1 MIQTISLLPGVTL
14 RIFPAERFKQGCLS
28 LQFLRPMSTGEAAL
42 NAIIPAVLLRGTT
55 KHPDL
60 RAITLRLDDLY
71 GASVGALVRRVG
83 DYQTVG
89 LYSSFIEDRY
99 ALSGDRVLEP
109 MLDFL
114 EELLL
119 EPLTEGEGFNREFVE
134 SEKRNLIAT
143 IESER
148 NDKRAYTAAQMLKKM
163 CSADSFGIPR
173 LGEKEQVE
181 AIDAETAWAHYQ
193 RVLRESPAEV
203 FYVGSGDPETVA
215 RKLRHLFGR
224 IERAPE
230 ALPAQTAFRDGG
242 GGTYT
247 ETMEISQGKLSMGF
261 VTPITNQSPQF
272 AAMQVLNT
280 VFGAGMTSKLFMN
293 VREKMSLC
301 YSIGSGYYSTKG
313 IMTVSAGI
321 DCDKEPVVTGE
332 ILRQLDACR
341 AGNITAEEL
350 SAGKEAILSGLR
362 GIHDSPGSIEGYETT
377 AAISGLPLT
386 VAQYYKAVEAVTAEA
401 VAAAART
408 VRLHTT
414 YFLKG
419 VDA

>member
-1 MIQTISLLPGVTL
+1 MIETMALLPGVTL
-14 RIFPAERFKQGCLS
+14 RVFPAERFKQGCLS
-28 LQFLRPMSTGEAAL
+28 LQFLRPMGTEEAAL
-42 NAIIPAVLLRGTT
+42 NAIIPAVLLRGTK

-60 RAITLRLDDLY
+60 RSITLRLDDLY

-89 LYSSFIEDRY
+89 LYCGFIEDRY
-99 ALSGDRVLEP
+99 ALSGDRVMEP
-109 MLDFL
+109 MLEFL

-119 EPLTEGEGFNREFVE
+119 DPITDGEAFHREFVE

-163 CSADSFGIPR
+163 CAADSFGIPR

-181 AIDAETAWAHYQ
+181 KITAESAWEHY
-193 RVLRESPAEV
+193 RTVLCHSPVEV
-203 FYVGSGDPETVA
+203 FYVGSGNVEKIAD
-215 RKLRHLFGR
+215 KLRRMLGR
-224 IERAPE
+224 IRREPV

-242 GGTYT
+242 GGNYI
-247 ETMEISQGKLSMGF
+247 ETMAISQGKLSMGF
-261 VTPITNQSPQF
+261 VTPITNRTAEF

-301 YSIGSGYYSTKG
+301 YSIGSGYYGSKG

-321 DCDKEPVVTGE
+321 DCDKESVVKE
-332 ILRQLDACR
+332 EVLRQLDACR
-341 AGNITAEEL
+341 AGEITPEEL
-350 SAGKEAILSGLR
+350 AAGKEAILSGLR
-362 GIHDSPGSIEGYETT
+362 GVHDSPGSIEGFESN
-377 AAISGLPLT
+377 AAIGGLPLT
-386 VAQYYKAVEAVTAEA
+386 VEQYYRAVEAVT
-401 VAAAART
+401 VADVASAAKT
-408 VRLHTT
+408 VQLHTT

-419 VDA
+419 VEA